1 MTTTTTF
8 SNPLMELINDA
19 LDSGKPINT
28 GFTDL
33 DLPVGKSVVG
43 CHREGCINGY
53 IETPDGRMEY
63 CECYKEHLFHLKM
76 KKARIPV
83 EYHNY
88 KKVKEDGLRV
98 LKKPYSRPVE
108 QSQMVDIN
116 LDIRKL
122 HSNIHKTI
130 DEGWNFILEGPKG
143 SGKTTF
149 ASIVGRMALHFKYSV
164 LFLELEEFRRLW
176 TGEEL
181 PPDLQMAKK
190 KIYDVDVLILD
201 DLGKEFKSEHSD
213 HMLVKLD
220 ALIRHRVAEKKTT
233 IFTTNLDREQLLLRY
248 DERILSLLKQ
258 RMIHY
263 IIHRNYDLR
272 EEAELP
278 DFLL

>member
-1 MTTTTTF
+1 
-8 SNPLMELINDA
+8 MELINDA

-28 GFTDL
+28 GFEDL
-33 DLPVGKSVVG
+33 DLPVGQSVVG
-43 CHREGCINGY
+43 CHRKGCINGY
-53 IETPDGRMEY
+53 IEATDGRMDY

-76 KKARIPV
+76 KKARIPL

-88 KKVKEDGLRV
+88 KKVKEDGLMV
-98 LKKPYSRPVE
+98 AKKPYSKPVE
-108 QSQMVDIN
+108 EGRRVDIN
-116 LDIRKL
+116 EDIKKL
-122 HSNIHKTI
+122 YSNINKTI

-149 ASIVGRMALHFKYSV
+149 AAIVGRMGLHFNYSV

-181 PPDLQMAKK
+181 PKDLQEAKK
-190 KIYDVDVLILD
+190 KIYNVDILILD

-233 IFTTNLDREQLLLRY
+233 IFTTNLHKDQLNLRY

-263 IIHRNYDLR
+263 IIHRSYDLR
-272 EEAELP
+272 EEADLP